1 MVLKYGNDL
10 NVEEF
15 CSEICSF
22 RYLTAEH
29 FKQNFPT
36 PLQLLQFIYN
46 LDMKESYPNVE
57 IILRIFLTLPVTSAS
72 CERAFSKMKII
83 KNYLRSAIGQERLTN
98 LSILSIEF
106 DVTNSLS
113 FDDVIDK
120 FSSLK
125 ARKIKF

>member
-1 MVLKYGNDL
+1 
-10 NVEEF
+10 
-15 CSEICSF
+15 
-22 RYLTAEH
+22 
-29 FKQNFPT
+29 
-36 PLQLLQFIYN
+36 
-46 LDMKESYPNVE
+46 MKESYPNVE

>member
-1 MVLKYGNDL
+1 MIMVASPGTRGWQVRHSPWAQTAKGRNFFEKKILILLK
-10 NVEEF
+10 
-15 CSEICSF
+15 ICEKK
-22 RYLTAEH
+22 Y
-29 FKQNFPT
+29 
-36 PLQLLQFIYN
+36 
-46 LDMKESYPNVE
+46 
-57 IILRIFLTLPVTSAS
+57 LPVTSAS